1 MMDKMYIAEQIEKE
15 RTSQNLSR
23 EKLAEKAGVSSSLI
37 YQVESG
43 KKTIGLTA
51 LMRVASAL
59 EVSLDTLVY
68 DQLNT
73 KHEFKTYMRRIEKV
87 VADCT
92 TYEMAVLVDSMHN
105 LKQVL
110 RQHTKQ
116 DATEI
121 AIQLKD
127 ISYGVF

>member
-1 MMDKMYIAEQIEKE
+1 MYIAEQIEKE

-59 EVSLDTLVY
+59 KVSLDTLVY

-110 RQHTKQ
+110 RQHTK
-116 DATEI
+116 
-121 AIQLKD
+121 
-127 ISYGVF
+127 